1 MQVWHDHR
9 SIKGHAMA
17 QLRSILLAIEHATI
31 ARDALAQTAAAV
43 ERNLQFAHQQL
54 AQLEGYAADTDARWI
69 GSAAREISAQI
80 IRHQYQFMDRLQQAI
95 VMQTGVIATVV
106 EQLEQA
112 KANLLQAEFRLSGLN
127 QILSTRRTA
136 MLRVQQLREQRQTDE
151 FAAMQHARNRA
162 APMSGE
168 KHDY

>member
-1 MQVWHDHR
+1 MQVWHEHEWIR
-9 SIKGHAMA
+9 GQAMS
-17 QLRSILLAIEHATI
+17 QLRSVLLAIEHATMR
-31 ARDALAQTAAAV
+31 RDHLAQVAASV

-95 VMQTGVIATVV
+95 VMQTGVIAGVV
-106 EQLEQA
+106 SQLDQA
-112 KANLLQAEFRLSGLN
+112 RQNLLQAEFRLAGLS
-127 QILSTRRTA
+127 QILTA
-136 MLRVQQLREQRQTDE
+136 RKAALQRAQTLREQRQTDE

-162 APMSGE
+162 LPMSGE
-168 KHDY
+168 RHDY

>member
-1 MQVWHDHR
+1 
-9 SIKGHAMA
+9 MA
-17 QLRSILLAIEHATI
+17 QLRSVLLAIEHATI
-31 ARDALAQTAAAV
+31 HRDELAQAAVGV

-80 IRHQYQFMDRLQQAI
+80 ICHQYQFMDRLQQAI
-95 VMQTGVIATVV
+95 VLQTGVIAGVV
-106 EQLEQA
+106 QQLDLA
-112 KANLLQAEFRLSGLN
+112 KVNLLQAEFRLSGLN
-127 QILSTRRTA
+127 QILKTRKA
-136 MLRVQQLREQRQTDE
+136 ALMRVQQLREQRQMDE

-162 APMSGE
+162 MPMSGE